1 MNDPK
6 DQLDHVIHDQ
16 LVSKLPRYYTSR
28 ILKED
33 MRRQNI
39 RMYERGVINDFVG
52 KELYDKI
59 ICISIYKTNKYNL
72 KITFLRHNVCTLIT
86 V

>member
-1 MNDPK
+1 MYGPK
-6 DQLDHVIHDQ
+6 EQLDHVIHDQ

-39 RMYERGVINDFVG
+39 RMYERGVIGDFVG

-59 ICISIYKTNKYNL
+59 MEWQEKL
-72 KITFLRHNVCTLIT
+72 KSKGGDQDKEDG
-86 V
+86 